1 MCMTTKEWLMR
12 GWRIDKE
19 IKILHEERQKAM
31 DAATN
36 MTQTINVAS
45 VKKSR
50 KNSVE
55 NKFVIYSEYGERLKK
70 RIEELE
76 TVKIE
81 IEKTIREV
89 EEPTL
94 RQLLLLRY
102 LQMKKWEDVASEI
115 NYDYYYTIKKLHPK
129 ALKVVGQYLKNQ

>member
-1 MCMTTKEWLMR
+1 MTTKEWLMR

-19 IKILHEERQKAM
+19 IKLLREERQKAL
-31 DAATN
+31 DIATN
-36 MTQTINVAS
+36 ITQAIDVSS

-81 IEKTIREV
+81 IEKAIRGV

-102 LQMKKWEDVASEI
+102 LQMKKWEDVAREI

-129 ALKVVGQYLKNQ
+129 ALKIIGQYLKSQ